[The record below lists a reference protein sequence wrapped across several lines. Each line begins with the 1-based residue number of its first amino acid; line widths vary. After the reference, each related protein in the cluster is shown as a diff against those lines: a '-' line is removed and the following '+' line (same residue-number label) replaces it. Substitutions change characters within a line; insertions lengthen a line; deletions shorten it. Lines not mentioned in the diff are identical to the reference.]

1 MKLHVVFD
9 EINKPPNSEG
19 NHVQKV
25 NIFRYELTLS
35 QTSPGFYVCAV
46 QVFWK
51 LYGKRRN
58 CS

>member
-46 QVFWK
+46 QVF
-51 LYGKRRN
+51 
-58 CS
+58 